1 MEDSMF
7 NVIRV
12 ILRARNLSKI
22 FSGSV
27 LLLTLP
33 IIVAGAD
40 IGERPERPNV
50 TIAYVSPSAAFTPL
64 YVASEAGLFA
74 KYGLKANVRLIPVLA
89 AAKGLLSGD
98 TDFFVD
104 GDFLIPARLNHA
116 PVKYIGAHTQQ
127 FIFQLW
133 GAKGITDVHQLKGKV
148 IGVGPPSSPP
158 HIAVTEA
165 LKKQGFV
172 PDRDVKFVY
181 NGRGPPAI
189 LTTLLSNRV
198 SAGPL
203 SAPLNLKAREAGLN
217 LLLDIAPMNIPGLS
231 QAYGTTENYLYE
243 NPNTVRAF
251 LKGMAE
257 GVLLAKTNPAD
268 AKKALAKFL
277 KVDDQK
283 TLDVSYDDYAPYWE
297 TSQTVREP
305 VVRAELGY
313 LDPKQFPQ
321 GKNANPK
328 DFFDNSFVDN
338 LKSTGF
344 FRSIGFGN

>member
-1 MEDSMF
+1 MF
-7 NVIRV
+7 NVSRV
-12 ILRARNLSKI
+12 ILRARI
-22 FSGSV
+22 FGAILV
-27 LLLTLP
+27 LTYP
-33 IIVAGAD
+33 VIAAGA
-40 IGERPERPNV
+40 GVTERPEKPNL

-74 KYGLKANVRLIPVLA
+74 RYDLKANVRLIPPSA

-116 PVKYIGAHTQQ
+116 PVKYIGAHTQH

-133 GAKGITDVHQLKGKV
+133 GAKGITDVRQLKGKV

-158 HIAVTEA
+158 HIAVSEA

-203 SAPLNLKAREAGLN
+203 PAPLNLKARDAGLN

-231 QAYGTTENYLYE
+231 QAYGTTEKYLHE
-243 NPNTVRAF
+243 NPTTVQAF

-257 GVLLAKTNPAD
+257 GILLAKKDPGG
-268 AKKALAKFL
+268 AKRAIAKFL
-277 KVDDQK
+277 QVDDQK
-283 TLDVSYDDYAPYWE
+283 TLDAAYGFYAPYWE
-297 TSQTVREP
+297 TNLSVREP
-305 VVRAELGY
+305 VIRAELGY
-313 LDPKQFPQ
+313 LDPKEFPQ
-321 GKNANPK
+321 AKNANPK
-328 DFFDNSFVDN
+328 DFFDNSFVDS
-338 LKSTGF
+338 LERTGIF
-344 FRSIGFGN
+344 HRIGFGN

>member
-7 NVIRV
+7 NVSRV
-12 ILRARNLSKI
+12 ILRASNLSKI

-27 LLLTLP
+27 LLLTFP

-40 IGERPERPNV
+40 VSERPERPNV
-50 TIAYVSPSAAFTPL
+50 TIAYVSSTAAFTPL

-74 KYGLKANVRLIPVLA
+74 RYGLKANVRLIPVSA

-104 GDFLIPARLNHA
+104 GDFLISARLNGA
-116 PVKYIGAHTQQ
+116 PVKYVGAHTQQ
-127 FIFQLW
+127 FILQLW
-133 GAKGITDVHQLKGKV
+133 GAKGITDVHQLKGKI

-158 HIAVTEA
+158 HIAVREA

-189 LTTLLSNRV
+189 LTTLLSNAI

-203 SAPLNLKAREAGLN
+203 AAPLNLKAREAGLN

-231 QAYGTTENYLYE
+231 QAYATTEKHLHE
-243 NPNTVRAF
+243 NKNTVRAF

-257 GVLLAKTNPAD
+257 GVLLAKKDPD
-268 AKKALAKFL
+268 GAKKAIARFL

-283 TLDVSYDDYAPYWE
+283 TLDATYDFYAPYWE
-297 TSQTVREP
+297 TSLTVREP
-305 VVRAELGY
+305 VIRAELDY
-313 LDPKQFPQ
+313 LDPKQLPQ
-321 GKNANPK
+321 AKNANPK
-328 DFFDNSFVDN
+328 EFFDNSFVDN